1 MRPRYSIHSS
11 MTSLKYEKLYTFKY
25 IRVCRY
31 LHICIFMQVFCKKIS
46 DSHLWFLVTYLLEGL
61 VDSQAHSSSG
71 ACVVLN
77 NIVKL
82 RGATLSEQV
91 TTGMLLVV

>member
-11 MTSLKYEKLYTFKY
+11 MTSQKYEKLYTLSIY
-25 IRVCRY
+25 VYVGTYTSVC
-31 LHICIFMQVFCKKIS
+31 FMQVFCKKIS